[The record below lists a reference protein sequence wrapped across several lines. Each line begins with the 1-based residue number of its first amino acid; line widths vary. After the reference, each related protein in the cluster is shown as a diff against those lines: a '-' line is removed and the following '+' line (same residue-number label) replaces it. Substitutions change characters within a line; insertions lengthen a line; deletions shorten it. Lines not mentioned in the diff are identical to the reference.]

1 MDVNLARDR
10 AAAEFDAQQAQ
21 QNNKKAT
28 KEAESEAKKLANQ
41 QESVN
46 QKLETVLAIRARCWL
61 NAGVKPGAGSITGSA
76 ITR

>member
-46 QKLETVLAIRARCWL
+46 QKLENLRQQSELA
-61 NAGVKPGAGSITGSA
+61 AGSTQELS
-76 ITR
+76 RSRQYYRLSNH